1 MPLTLHIGNPKDVT
15 RKLSKL
21 INEFSKFLRHKIV
34 IQKSLAFLNTNNKR
48 PEREI
53 KEKLR
58 KQETIYHWIKKNK
71 IPRNM
76 TQ

>member
-1 MPLTLHIGNPKDVT
+1 MSLILCTGNPEDVT
-15 RKLSKL
+15 REQFRL
-21 INEFSKFLRHKIV
+21 IKEFSKFVRHKII
-34 IQKSLAFLNTNNKR
+34 IQNSLAFLYTNNKR

-58 KQETIYHWIKKNK
+58 KQETIYHCIKKNK

-76 TQ
+76 T